1 MVNQL
6 KVNGKLQDV
15 IITKN
20 YKENELFKKLNKKLP
35 YTVLE
40 YLVVN
45 DYKYEDVK
53 KHLHN
58 NDNVILQYTMH
69 NNAGSDNSFKIL
81 SKFKFEGT
89 SLKNLNASNEGDKFF
104 DLDLDELKLDDLI
117 ISRAN
122 YPFYAVVTLNTTDD
136 DDDDDKG
143 KDSKKKKNKINFF
156 VSDIDFLE
164 SVTIDIEEYKN
175 LRNEYTT
182 QEWLNLI
189 FNTIGYDADTLTP
202 FEKFS
207 FLVRLIPFCI
217 AQYHSLELG
226 NKETAKSYF
235 YSTMSGDFSTS
246 ISSGDVSMAK
256 LVRNNNSQAPGLL
269 QSSNVVHFDE
279 LTNLKIKDKN
289 VGSTVQTFMQDGNAN
304 RDDNKIQGKASLVFT
319 GNIVDFETSV
329 LNGDSLFDVLKENF
343 DNETVF
349 DKLHFFSPGWK
360 YTKVNET
367 KYIKE
372 NAPKIR
378 RDYFLCILNIMREE
392 YTDYLD
398 VFKDKIR
405 FIDTK
410 SGRDMR
416 IKDTIAG
423 LIILLH
429 PNKIISDEELEA
441 FAYIALIGRKALLRE
456 LEIINENEYNNFLKV
471 ENVENKKEIGFEELS
486 NFIINISETFL
497 ESKNINLENIEY
509 YYLDYYKDYDVTR
522 KINEQYDFEM
532 IEPTI
537 VIKCSNNPLVY
548 KLAISSYG
556 IKMNIL
562 EVNEGKT
569 KENIICNT
577 LTENFM
583 LIETNENK
591 NNIQQIN
598 FKRLNKSTSTF
609 EELKVTHKK
618 NKAIVDILDTL
629 ISEQS
634 KQLSFYNIIKNLENK
649 IETQNQVLLENQKTI
664 TKLHS
669 LTIIKDILN
678 LIYNA
683 HINIP
688 KELLYL
694 RTLLF
699 DQQDETLTEDS
710 PNNFPKMS
718 LGSKIYKDYKGLY
731 RQVFSFCTPN
741 KYKLEGKEYISTQ
754 EQEILPTTF
763 PITVQEINIKSN
775 IINDALHNHIK
786 SIDDIESYVQ
796 SNDLIKLASITYFND
811 SIEILN
817 SVIKNLDTHI
827 KDLNTLIENY
837 EPIKELLKSLNA
849 PYNFSLSETTVYLN
863 YLKDLLKNIENY
875 IDTYVITNNQENLA
889 QNTLL
894 NLKET
899 IYDNNY
905 ISRVEKNLKD

>member
-1 MVNQL
+1 
-6 KVNGKLQDV
+6 
-15 IITKN
+15 
-20 YKENELFKKLNKKLP
+20 
-35 YTVLE
+35 
-40 YLVVN
+40 
-45 DYKYEDVK
+45 
-53 KHLHN
+53 
-58 NDNVILQYTMH
+58 
-69 NNAGSDNSFKIL
+69 
-81 SKFKFEGT
+81 
-89 SLKNLNASNEGDKFF
+89 
-104 DLDLDELKLDDLI
+104 
-117 ISRAN
+117 
-122 YPFYAVVTLNTTDD
+122 
-136 DDDDDKG
+136 
-143 KDSKKKKNKINFF
+143 
-156 VSDIDFLE
+156 
-164 SVTIDIEEYKN
+164 
-175 LRNEYTT
+175 
-182 QEWLNLI
+182 
-189 FNTIGYDADTLTP
+189 
-202 FEKFS
+202 
-207 FLVRLIPFCI
+207 
-217 AQYHSLELG
+217 
-226 NKETAKSYF
+226 
-235 YSTMSGDFSTS
+235 
-246 ISSGDVSMAK
+246 
-256 LVRNNNSQAPGLL
+256 
-269 QSSNVVHFDE
+269 
-279 LTNLKIKDKN
+279 
-289 VGSTVQTFMQDGNAN
+289 
-304 RDDNKIQGKASLVFT
+304 
-319 GNIVDFETSV
+319 
-329 LNGDSLFDVLKENF
+329 
-343 DNETVF
+343 
-349 DKLHFFSPGWK
+349 
-360 YTKVNET
+360 
-367 KYIKE
+367 
-372 NAPKIR
+372 
-378 RDYFLCILNIMREE
+378 
-392 YTDYLD
+392 
-398 VFKDKIR
+398 
-405 FIDTK
+405 
-410 SGRDMR
+410 
-416 IKDTIAG
+416 
-423 LIILLH
+423 
-429 PNKIISDEELEA
+429 
-441 FAYIALIGRKALLRE
+441 
-456 LEIINENEYNNFLKV
+456 
-471 ENVENKKEIGFEELS
+471 
-486 NFIINISETFL
+486 
-497 ESKNINLENIEY
+497 
-509 YYLDYYKDYDVTR
+509 
-522 KINEQYDFEM
+522 
-532 IEPTI
+532 
-537 VIKCSNNPLVY
+537 
-548 KLAISSYG
+548 
-556 IKMNIL
+556 
-562 EVNEGKT
+562 
-569 KENIICNT
+569 
-577 LTENFM
+577 M

-591 NNIQQIN
+591 NNIKQIN

-710 PNNFPKMS
+710 PNNFPNMS